1 MNGCR
6 LVGCQ
11 TPPDLAL
18 FGDFPFPTFFFL
30 FMSPQQTDHVA
41 LVNVTADNVKM
52 LSKLNA
58 VIFPVQY
65 GTTFYRDV
73 LYVGEL
79 AKLGMI

>member
-1 MNGCR
+1 
-6 LVGCQ
+6 
-11 TPPDLAL
+11 
-18 FGDFPFPTFFFL
+18 
-30 FMSPQQTDHVA
+30 MSPQQTDRVA